1 VKEVGLEA
9 GVKESSCSAMY
20 KAILFDAG
28 RAAHRAVLPVL
39 RLLVDRLRSTEAT
52 RCTDQ
57 NEIWRGRI
65 DLNWCTDMG
74 LRSPNCKKIGISE
87 CYHLPRV
94 VYFARLLRNFL
105 SVFTDVR
112 RLFIL

>member
-28 RAAHRAVLPVL
+28 STAHRAVLPML

-74 LRSPNCKKIGISE
+74 LRSPNCKKIGI
-87 CYHLPRV
+87 
-94 VYFARLLRNFL
+94 FGML
-105 SVFTDVR
+105 SPP
-112 RLFIL
+112 